1 LSPLPANIS
10 ITPGSVS
17 PTAVVNYNLSAPGT
31 ILVSMFNSAD
41 FTGAGSVVDIHM
53 RVIGPI
59 GSVSPLNLVNFRYN
73 GGLVCSNASSGTLT
87 VVGGTV
93 AGRVFYENEAYPP
106 PTTTPTPKPVPNTRL
121 DAVGSANFFT
131 LSDANGNYLLAAFGP
146 GPYTVT
152 PSRPDENYLTPNG
165 IFSNDPSL
173 IAQHVV
179 QRITLNPVQ
188 LRAADVSGL
197 HSISSFDAALVAQWI
212 VGITNPI
219 NRTGRWVFT
228 PPSTMPD
235 TNVDTVQNYAAL
247 LMGDVNGDWMPV
259 PPMQPDSSLPS
270 TGNSILA
277 ALADTKAAANNTV
290 TLPLSLSNLRGAEVS
305 SYPFDIEY
313 DPAMLK
319 PAEIAADVSGTL
331 SDGAGVASYSPTPGL
346 LKVVVYGT
354 FPASSEGLYL
364 NLRFK
369 TAGTRASTPVEI
381 RRFRVNDG
389 TEQVSASG
397 ALVDITVIR
406 PNGL

>member
-1 LSPLPANIS
+1 MSPLPANIS

-31 ILVSMFNSAD
+31 IVVSVFNPAA
-41 FTGAGSVVDIHM
+41 FTGAGSVVNINM

-73 GGLVCSNASSGTLT
+73 GGLVCSNVSSGTLT
-87 VVGGTV
+87 VVGGSV
-93 AGRVFYENEAYPP
+93 AGRVVYENEAYPA

-121 DAVGSANFFT
+121 DAVGSASFFT
-131 LSDANGNYLLAAFGP
+131 LSNASGNYLLASFGP

-152 PSRPDENYLTPNG
+152 PSRPDENHLTPNG

-179 QRITLNPVQ
+179 GLITLSPVQ

-197 HSISSFDAALVAQWI
+197 HTITSFDAALVAQWI
-212 VGITNPI
+212 VGIPNPI
-219 NRTGRWVFT
+219 NRTGTWVFT

-235 TNVDTVQNYAAL
+235 TNLDTMQNYAAL
-247 LMGDVNGDWMPV
+247 LMGDVNGDWVPN
-259 PPMQPDSSLPS
+259 PPMQPDSSLPP
-270 TGNSILA
+270 TENSILA
-277 ALADTKAAANNTV
+277 ALADTKAAANSTV
-290 TLPLSLSNLRGAEVS
+290 TLPLRLSNLRGAEVS
-305 SYPFDIEY
+305 SFQFDIVY

-319 PAEIAADVSGTL
+319 PAEIAADVTGTL
-331 SDGAGVASYSPTPGL
+331 SDGAGIASYSPSPGL

-354 FPASSEGLYL
+354 FPISGEGVYV

-369 TAGTRASTPVEI
+369 TAGRRASTPVEI

-389 TEQVSASG
+389 TQKVFASG
-397 ALVDITVIR
+397 AVVDIMAIS
-406 PNGL
+406 PSGF